1 MRMRKAWVCGLALVL
16 GTLTMGAAAQAQ
28 NDATPADKERAVAYL
43 EKTKNGV
50 VEATKGLSDAQWNF
64 KPAPE
69 RWSIAEVVEHLAA
82 AEDMLRGLVQEQ
94 VMKSPAI
101 APRDPAELKKIDDG
115 VLVQVP
121 DRSHKFQAPEPLKP
135 TNRFGS
141 PEEAEKHFVESRGTT
156 EGYLKSAAD
165 LRIHAMDNPMGV
177 KMDGYEWILLIGGH
191 SERHTKQIL
200 EVKADP
206 NFPKS

>member
-1 MRMRKAWVCGLALVL
+1 LALVAGML
-16 GTLTMGAAAQAQ
+16 AMGAAARAQ
-28 NDATPADKERAVAYL
+28 NDATPADKEHALAYL
-43 EKTKNGV
+43 EKTKSDV
-50 VEATKGLSDAQWNF
+50 IEVTKGLSEAQWNF
-64 KPAPE
+64 KPGPD

-101 APRDPAELKKIDDG
+101 APRDPAEVKKIDDG

-121 DRSHKFQAPEPLKP
+121 DRSHKLQAPEPLKP

-141 PEEAEKHFVESRGTT
+141 PAEAERHFIESRGTT
-156 EGYLKSAAD
+156 EAYLKSAAD

-177 KMDGYEWILLIGGH
+177 KMDGYEWILLIAGH

-200 EVKADP
+200 EVKA
-206 NFPKS
+206 NAGFPKV

>member
-1 MRMRKAWVCGLALVL
+1 MRKAWVCGLALVL
-16 GTLTMGAAAQAQ
+16 GTLAMSAAAQAQ
-28 NDATPADKERAVAYL
+28 NDATPADKQRALAYL

-64 KPAPE
+64 KPAPD

-94 VMKSPAI
+94 VMKSPPI

-141 PEEAEKHFVESRGTT
+141 PEEAEKHFVESRETT
-156 EGYLKSAAD
+156 ESYLKSAAD

-200 EVKADP
+200 EVKAEP

>member
-1 MRMRKAWVCGLALVL
+1 MRKAWVCGLALVGML
-16 GTLTMGAAAQAQ
+16 AMGAAARAQ
-28 NDATPADKERAVAYL
+28 NDASPADKERAMAYL
-43 EKTKNGV
+43 EKTKDGV
-50 VEATKGLSDAQWNF
+50 IDATKGLSDTQWNF
-64 KPAPE
+64 KPAAD

-82 AEDMLRGLVQEQ
+82 AEDLIRGLVQEQ

-101 APRDPAELKKIDDG
+101 APRDPAEVKKIDDG

-121 DRSHKFQAPEPLKP
+121 DRSHKMQAPEPLKP

-156 EGYLKSAAD
+156 EAYLKSATD
-165 LRIHAMDNPMGV
+165 LRIHAMDNPVGV

-206 NFPKS
+206 NYPKS

>member
-1 MRMRKAWVCGLALVL
+1 MRKAWVCGLALVL

-28 NDATPADKERAVAYL
+28 NDATPADKQRAVAYL

-64 KPAPE
+64 KPAPD

-82 AEDMLRGLVQEQ
+82 AEDLIRGLVQEQ

-101 APRDPAELKKIDDG
+101 APRDPAEVKKIDDG

-121 DRSHKFQAPEPLKP
+121 DRSHKMQAPEPLKP

-156 EGYLKSAAD
+156 EAYLKSAAD
-165 LRIHAMDNPMGV
+165 LRIHAMDNPVGV

-191 SERHTKQIL
+191 SERHLKQIL